1 MAISSIGVGSGL
13 PLDQLLADI
22 EKSERQSLSAITARS
37 TREKT
42 RLSAY
47 GTIKSGIEAL
57 QKAAETLSK
66 ADTYGASKT
75 SGGGDFFTATS
86 KAGATAGQ
94 YSVNVQQLATS
105 QSLRSASAQTSRNT
119 ALVAADVNIEVT
131 LANGEKTTLT
141 VAAADTSLDG
151 IMKALNNNTDAGV
164 SSTLVNANAGDT
176 ENPEY
181 YMLFNARG
189 TGTQAAVQS
198 ITVTAADGTSD
209 VSALSNVIG
218 FNRGTPDLAPADPG
232 YTAPSGALI
241 EETAAKNALVEINGI
256 SITSQNNTIENAIE
270 GVTLSLTKETTTA
283 QTLTVS
289 ADNSVTTKAVEAFV
303 TAYNNLQNT
312 IKSLT
317 SYNTETQTGSAL
329 TGDSLARRVQ
339 GQMRQALTSGTGSEG
354 ISNLS
359 QLGIT
364 TDPLSGTLK
373 IDNTKLTAAL
383 GDNMA
388 GVQDLFAGTTGIS
401 STIKT
406 AADTFVKSGGI
417 ISSATDGVNRSIKAL
432 EEQYSSAS
440 ERIDNRM
447 AIYRAQFQ
455 QLDVM
460 MSQMNAT
467 SSYLNQQLSALAN
480 LNSSSNSK

>member
-1 MAISSIGVGSGL
+1 M
-13 PLDQLLADI
+13 
-22 EKSERQSLSAITARS
+22 
-37 TREKT
+37 
-42 RLSAY
+42 
-47 GTIKSGIEAL
+47 
-57 QKAAETLSK
+57 
-66 ADTYGASKT
+66 
-75 SGGGDFFTATS
+75 
-86 KAGATAGQ
+86 
-94 YSVNVQQLATS
+94 
-105 QSLRSASAQTSRNT
+105 
-119 ALVAADVNIEVT
+119 
-131 LANGEKTTLT
+131 
-141 VAAADTSLDG
+141 
-151 IMKALNNNTDAGV
+151 
-164 SSTLVNANAGDT
+164 
-176 ENPEY
+176 
-181 YMLFNARG
+181 
-189 TGTQAAVQS
+189 
-198 ITVTAADGTSD
+198 
-209 VSALSNVIG
+209 
-218 FNRGTPDLAPADPG
+218 
-232 YTAPSGALI
+232 
-241 EETAAKNALVEINGI
+241 
-256 SITSQNNTIENAIE
+256 
-270 GVTLSLTKETTTA
+270 SLTKETTTA
-283 QTLTVS
+283 ETLTVS

-312 IKSLT
+312 IKTLT

-354 ISNLS
+354 INSLS

-401 STIKT
+401 STITT

-417 ISSATDGVNRSIKAL
+417 ISSATDGVNRNIKAL